1 MRDKLIVVLAVF
13 LAIFS
18 WWGLFEYVGM
28 VTPGEPGALALFYAV
43 LFLALTTT
51 LAPLFLFLNRR
62 FAPEAYARDPW
73 RLLRHSSWGG
83 LCLASWAWLQME
95 RTFNLAFALVIA
107 LIFVAIELLILRL
120 RSEPE

>member
-1 MRDKLIVVLAVF
+1 MRDKLILVLAIF

-18 WWGLFEYVGM
+18 WWGLYEYVGM
-28 VTPGEPGALALFYAV
+28 VQPDEPGALTFFYAV
-43 LFLALTTT
+43 LFLALTAT

-62 FAPEAYARDPW
+62 FAPVAYARDPW
-73 RLLRHSSWGG
+73 RLLRHSAWGG
-83 LCLASWAWLQME
+83 LCLSSWAWLQME
-95 RTFNLAFALVIA
+95 RTLNFGFALVIA